1 MIKIVIETTNDF
13 EWLSFLEK
21 WRHERP
27 IAPDSRAQS
36 VIARI
41 LRRDQS
47 MKIHDKI
54 DICLCHC

>member
-1 MIKIVIETTNDF
+1 MIKIVIQITNDL

-21 WRHERP
+21 WRHGRP
-27 IAPDSRAQS
+27 IAPDARVQC

-41 LRRDQS
+41 LRRNQP

-54 DICLCHC
+54 DMYLCHC

>member
-1 MIKIVIETTNDF
+1 MIKIVIEITNDS

-21 WRHERP
+21 WRWERP
-27 IAPDSRAQS
+27 IAPDSRAQR

-41 LRRDQS
+41 LRRNQP

-54 DICLCHC
+54 DIYLWHC